1 LEAVMMSDY
10 STAKPIQIA
19 VLFGGRSGEH
29 AVSLQSAKFI
39 LAQLDQPKYQVTQ
52 VGITREGE
60 WFTGQDVLSAML
72 AGETSSLHKVLVL
85 PIPGARGLYTISKD
99 DRLELL
105 SSVDVVFPVLHGT
118 FGEDGTLQGLLE
130 MADIAYVGSG
140 VTGSAVGMDKAIFAD
155 LMRANELPVVD
166 TILLLRSAI
175 KQDVQAALEKVE
187 ALGEY
192 PYFVKPANLGSSV
205 GISKVK
211 NRSDLLEGLME
222 AAGYD
227 RRVIVQKGHRVRE
240 IEVSV
245 MGNDAPLASVC
256 GEVLPGEEFYSY
268 EAKYHDETSRTLVP
282 AELAEETSERI
293 RELAIKA
300 YQVCDLAGLARVDF
314 FIDLD
319 SGEIFINELNTIP
332 GFTQI
337 SMYPMLWEASGVG
350 NQELVDRLVE
360 YAMERKEQRDA
371 TKRTFERNK

>member
-1 LEAVMMSDY
+1 MMSDY

-245 MGNDAPLASVC
+245 MGNDAPLVSVC

-350 NQELVDRLVE
+350 NQELVDCLVE

>member
-1 LEAVMMSDY
+1 MMSDY

-29 AVSLQSAKFI
+29 AVSLLSAKFI

-175 KQDVQAALEKVE
+175 KQDVQAAMEKVE

>member
-1 LEAVMMSDY
+1 MMMSDY

-29 AVSLQSAKFI
+29 AVSLLSAKFI

-72 AGETSSLHKVLVL
+72 VGETSSLHKVLVL

-166 TILLLRSAI
+166 TILLLRSEI

-300 YQVCDLAGLARVDF
+300 FQVCDLAGLARVDF

-319 SGEIFINELNTIP
+319 SGGIFINELNTIP

-337 SMYPMLWEASGVG
+337 SMYPMLWEASGIG

>member
-1 LEAVMMSDY
+1 MMSDY
-10 STAKPIQIA
+10 STAKPIHIA
-19 VLFGGRSGEH
+19 VIFGGRSGEH

-60 WFTGQDVLSAML
+60 WYSGPDVLSAML
-72 AGETSSLHKVLVL
+72 DGDISSLHKAVIL
-85 PIPGARGLYTISKD
+85 PIPGTRGLYSIDKNA
-99 DRLELL
+99 RLELL
-105 SSVDVVFPVLHGT
+105 SGVDVVFPILHVT
-118 FGEDGTLQGLLE
+118 FGEDRTLQGLLE
-130 MADIAYVGSG
+130 MADLAYVGSG

-155 LMRANELPVVD
+155 LMRANGLPVVD
-166 TILLLRSAI
+166 TILLLRSEI
-175 KQDVQAALEKVE
+175 QQDVQATVEKAEV
-187 ALGEY
+187 LGDY

-222 AAGYD
+222 AANYD
-227 RRVIVQKGHRVRE
+227 RRVIVQKGHHVRE

-245 MGNDAPLASVC
+245 MGNDAPLVSVC

-282 AELAEETSERI
+282 ADISEEISERI
-293 RELAIKA
+293 RALAIKA

-314 FIDLD
+314 FIDRE

-332 GFTQI
+332 GFTKI
-337 SMYPMLWEASGVG
+337 SMYPMLWKASGVG
-350 NQELVDRLVE
+350 NQELVDRLVGF
-360 YAMERKEQRDA
+360 AMERKGQRDS

>member
-85 PIPGARGLYTISKD
+85 PIPGARALYTISKD

-175 KQDVQAALEKVE
+175 KQDVQAAMEKVE